1 MQRQRNPDSFRLKS
15 VRPLERA
22 DLAYLQQKSARDMS
36 IKNLRDSHHIV
47 ARLLASG
54 QSMTEIARQCGRSI
68 SNISIL
74 AASPAM
80 QELVAQ
86 YRAKEDD
93 SWKAS
98 RDEYYDL
105 IFSNGIKAARQI
117 GDQLDMADDSP
128 DNLIPINRLLAIT
141 ADSSDR
147 VGYSKKST
155 TLNVNVDFAA
165 KLEAA
170 RRRSIVVLNPQVEA
184 AE

>member
-1 MQRQRNPDSFRLKS
+1 MQVQRQPNSFRLRS
-15 VRPLERA
+15 VRPLERS
-22 DLAYLQQKSARDMS
+22 DLAFLQEKSARPTVQ
-36 IKNLRDSHHIV
+36 NLRDSHHIV

-54 QSMTEIARQCGRSI
+54 LSQTEIARQSGRSI
-68 SNISIL
+68 SGITLL
-74 AASPAM
+74 ANSPAM
-80 QELVAQ
+80 QELVSQ
-86 YRAKEDD
+86 YRAKDDD
-93 SWKAS
+93 SWKAQ

-117 GDQLDMADDSP
+117 GDQLDSADEP
-128 DNLIPINRLLAIT
+128 DGPTIPINRLLAIT

-170 RRRSIVVLNPQVEA
+170 RRRSIAVLDLQVEA

>member
-1 MQRQRNPDSFRLKS
+1 MQIQRNPNSFRLKS
-15 VRPLERA
+15 VRPLERS
-22 DLAYLQQKSARDMS
+22 DLAFLQQKSARPS
-36 IKNLRDSHHIV
+36 IQHLRDSHHIV

-54 QSMTEIARQCGRSI
+54 LSMTEIARQSGRSI
-68 SNISIL
+68 SNISLL
-74 AASPAM
+74 ASSPAM

-93 SWKAS
+93 SWKTS

-117 GDQLDMADDSP
+117 GDQLDMADESEGT
-128 DNLIPINRLLAIT
+128 LIPINRLLAIT

-155 TLNVNVDFAA
+155 TLNVNVDFAS

-170 RRRSIVVLNPQVEA
+170 RRRSIAVLDLQVEA

>member
-1 MQRQRNPDSFRLKS
+1 MQRQRDPQSFRLKS
-15 VRPLERA
+15 IRPLERA
-22 DLAYLQQKSARDMS
+22 DLAFLQEKSARPT
-36 IKNLRDSHHIV
+36 IQHLRDSHHIV

-54 QSMTEIARQCGRSI
+54 LSHTEIARQCGRSI
-68 SNISIL
+68 NNVSIL
-74 AASPAM
+74 STSPAM

-86 YRAKEDD
+86 YRAKEDE
-93 SWKAS
+93 SWKAT

-117 GDQLDMADDSP
+117 GDQLDSADDPSTP
-128 DNLIPINRLLAIT
+128 PIPINRLLAIT

-170 RRRSIVVLNPQVEA
+170 RRRSIAVLDLQVEA

>member
-22 DLAYLQQKSARDMS
+22 DLAYLQQKSAKPP
-36 IKNLRDSHHIV
+36 IQNLRDSHHIV

-54 QSMTEIARQCGRSI
+54 LTHAEIARQSGRSI
-68 SNISIL
+68 QSVHVLSV
-74 AASPAM
+74 SPAM

-86 YRAKEDD
+86 YRSQDDD